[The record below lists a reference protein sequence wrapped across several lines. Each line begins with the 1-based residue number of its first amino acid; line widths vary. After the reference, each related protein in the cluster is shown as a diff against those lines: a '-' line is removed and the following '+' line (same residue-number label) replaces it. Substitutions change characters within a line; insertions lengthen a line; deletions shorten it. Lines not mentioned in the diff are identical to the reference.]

1 MLFNLR
7 PEFAVTFP
15 LQESGKGTLG
25 KSVSLLKL
33 SVLSSVQS
41 LVPNKGP
48 SWCRMLARDCY
59 TLCSLSVFPM
69 ELHSEVSNRGQRSFL
84 FSVLSFVFTLLHW

>member
-1 MLFNLR
+1 MKAQLEMPVLFNPR
-7 PEFAVTFP
+7 PEFAVTFL
-15 LQESGKGTLG
+15 LQENGKGTLG

-48 SWCRMLARDCY
+48 S
-59 TLCSLSVFPM
+59 
-69 ELHSEVSNRGQRSFL
+69 
-84 FSVLSFVFTLLHW
+84 